1 MRVAR
6 LFGIDIYID
15 LSWLLIFLLVAWS
28 LSSDVGPFRGAALPT
43 GTRVALGVVTALLFF
58 ASVLAHELAHSLV
71 ARMRGLKV
79 SRITLFIF
87 GGVSQ
92 ISGDFES
99 ATGEGWVAFVGPLA
113 SLVIGALFV
122 FVAQLLGTK
131 SPLGIAANYLGI
143 ANLLLAVFNLLP
155 AYPLDGGKVL
165 HSLIWR
171 ATGDRRR
178 ATRIAA
184 GIGQTIA
191 LVMIGFGI
199 FLGFMVNFFSG
210 LWLALIGWFLYQAG
224 GAEAFQSELALTLR
238 GHPARELATVPP
250 PALSPNDTARS
261 ASEAL
266 LRSGQRAAPVV
277 TNGHLAGLITLT
289 DLARVHT
296 TSPDATLAALMTPAD
311 KIVSVA
317 PATDSVEA
325 LNVLAKSGFHQLPV
339 IDETGSVVGFIT
351 REGLLRRLMLATGH
365 G

>member
-15 LSWLLIFLLVAWS
+15 LSWLFIFVLVAWT
-28 LSSDVGPFRGAALPT
+28 LSSSVGPFRGTELAVGP
-43 GTRVALGVVTALLFF
+43 RIALGILTTLLFF
-58 ASVLAHELAHSLV
+58 ASVLAHELAHSLL

-99 ATGEGWVAFVGPLA
+99 ATGEGWIAFVGPLT
-113 SLVIGALFV
+113 SFVIGLLFSVLSTALGR
-122 FVAQLLGTK
+122 QTPLGT
-131 SPLGIAANYLGI
+131 GAWYLGY
-143 ANLLLAVFNLLP
+143 ANIILAIFNLAP

-171 ATGDRRR
+171 ATSDRRK

-184 GIGQTIA
+184 AIGQTIA
-191 LVMIGFGI
+191 LGMIAFGI
-199 FLGFMVNFFSG
+199 FLTFSGNIFSG

-224 GAEAFQSELALTLR
+224 GAEASQSELAQALR
-238 GHPARELATVPP
+238 GHPARDIATVPP
-250 PALSPNDTARS
+250 PALTLNDTARS

-266 LRSGQRAAPVV
+266 LRSGQRAAAVV
-277 TNGHLAGLITLT
+277 TNGHLAGIVTLT
-289 DLARVHT
+289 DLARAHAL
-296 TSPDATLAALMTPAD
+296 SSDAPLAGLMTPASE
-311 KIVSVA
+311 IISVA
-317 PATDSVEA
+317 PATDSLEA
-325 LNVLAKSGFHQLPV
+325 LSQLAKSGFHQLPV
-339 IDETGSVVGFIT
+339 IDENGAIVGFIT
-351 REGLLRRLMLATGH
+351 REGLLRRLMVAGQ

>member
-1 MRVAR
+1 MRIAR

-15 LSWLLIFLLVAWS
+15 LSWLFIFLLFAWL
-28 LSSDVGPFRGAALPT
+28 LSSNAGPFQHTALPT
-43 GTRVALGVVTALLFF
+43 GFRVALGVLTTFLFF
-58 ASVLAHELAHSLV
+58 ASVLAHELAHSLL

-122 FVAQLLGTK
+122 FVAQ
-131 SPLGIAANYLGI
+131 PLGATTPLGVGANYLGM
-143 ANLLLAVFNLLP
+143 ANVVLAVFNLLP

-199 FLGFMVNFFSG
+199 FLGFTVNFFSG

-224 GAEAFQSELALTLR
+224 GAEAFQTELALSLR
-238 GHPARELATVPP
+238 GHPTRDIATLPP
-250 PALSPNDTARS
+250 PALSPSDTAR
-261 ASEAL
+261 AATEAL

-277 TNGHLAGLITLT
+277 ADGRLAGLITLT
-289 DLARVHT
+289 DLARAHA
-296 TSPDATLAALMTPAD
+296 TSGDEPVATLMTSAD

-317 PATDSVEA
+317 PAADSVDA
-325 LNVLAKSGFHQLPV
+325 LSQLAKSGFHQLPV
-339 IDETGSVVGFIT
+339 IDETGMIVGFIT
-351 REGLLRRLMLATGH
+351 REGLLRRLMLASGRT
-365 G
+365 